1 LKNPSAA
8 TRGGVPNPSGQVPAP
23 LCPGRAGGHLP
34 RARIAVD
41 SVVER
46 AERLRVILAACG
58 QEPALNP
65 AEAVRRGLPLLSA
78 RDIDLLDRVTPA
90 DLDLA
95 NACVAIEI
103 ETRAAEYERLES
115 LLARLPGVA
124 DQSLSDRLRAIPD
137 RAGFLDAAQLVAELA
152 WIHPPKE

>member
-1 LKNPSAA
+1 
-8 TRGGVPNPSGQVPAP
+8 
-23 LCPGRAGGHLP
+23 
-34 RARIAVD
+34 VD
-41 SVVER
+41 SVIER

-65 AEAVRRGLPLLSA
+65 AEAVKQGLPLLSA
-78 RDIDLLDRVTPA
+78 RDIDLLDGATPA

-103 ETRAAEYERLES
+103 ETRATEYQRAEA
-115 LLARLPGVA
+115 LLAMIPGGA
-124 DQSLSDRLRAIPD
+124 DESLSDRLRAIPD

-152 WIHPPKE
+152 WVHEPKE